1 VSTPTPPFQP
11 LVAARPLRKGER
23 TRERVLDVAEALF
36 AERGYQGT
44 ALRDVAERV
53 GLRIPSL
60 YNHFPSKDSLY
71 AAVLERGLR
80 PVLELLARFVE
91 AGRGTGW
98 DSAELVTE
106 VMALLSRRP
115 NLPRLVQHE
124 TLQGGLRLTPLLRD
138 WVAPIFERALE
149 MAETSAAGTRWHKDQ
164 VPLLVFGL
172 YQVVAGYFAFAPF
185 YQELSG
191 EDLLSRAALARQTR
205 FLAEL
210 VDVLFA
216 DRGAPHP
223 A

>member
-1 VSTPTPPFQP
+1 VSTPTPLLPP
-11 LVAARPLRKGER
+11 ARPQRKGER

-60 YNHFPSKDSLY
+60 YNHFASKDSLY
-71 AAVLERGLR
+71 AAVLERGMR
-80 PVLELLARFVE
+80 PMLELLARFVE
-91 AGRGTGW
+91 AGRGGGW

-124 TLQGGLRLTPLLRD
+124 TLEGGQRLTPLLRD

-149 MAETSAAGTRWHKDQ
+149 MAETSSVGTRWHKEQ
-164 VPLLVFGL
+164 VPLLVL
-172 YQVVAGYFAFAPF
+172 AVYQIVVGYFSFAPF
-185 YQELSG
+185 YQDLSG

-205 FLAEL
+205 FLAEV

-216 DRGAPHP
+216 DRAAPTH